1 MSASLK
7 DRTIVMSGGSRGI
20 GLAILLAAAREGAN
34 AVLLAKT
41 DQPDPRLPGTVHT
54 AVEEIE
60 AAGGRAVAVVGD
72 VREEDDVA
80 RAVSTA
86 VEHFGGVDVVVN
98 NASAL
103 NLAGTLELTPK
114 RYDLMQQI
122 NTKGTFQLTRAA
134 LPHLFGSEDPQIVT
148 LGPPINLAPAWLGKF
163 PSYAL
168 SKYGMT
174 LLTLGFAAE
183 FADRGVRA
191 NCLWPQTT
199 ISTAAV
205 ANLLGGDEASRRAR
219 TPEIMGDA
227 AVALL
232 TDAER
237 PTGEVFLDVEVLA
250 RAGVTD
256 LSRYGGSDDLELDFF
271 VDEF

>member
-1 MSASLK
+1 
-7 DRTIVMSGGSRGI
+7 
-20 GLAILLAAAREGAN
+20 
-34 AVLLAKT
+34 
-41 DQPDPRLPGTVHT
+41 
-54 AVEEIE
+54 
-60 AAGGRAVAVVGD
+60 
-72 VREEDDVA
+72 
-80 RAVSTA
+80 
-86 VEHFGGVDVVVN
+86 
-98 NASAL
+98 
-103 NLAGTLELTPK
+103 PK

-122 NTKGTFQLTRAA
+122 NSKGTFQLTRAA
-134 LPHLFGSEDPQIVT
+134 LPRLFESEDPQVVT
-148 LGPPINLAPAWLGKF
+148 LGPPINLKPEWLGKF

-219 TPEIMGDA
+219 SPEIMGDA

-237 PTGEVFLDVEVLA
+237 PTGQVFLDVEALA

-256 LSRYGGSDDLELDFF
+256 LSPYGGGEDLELDFF